1 VEFRIHNAI
10 EVLERT
16 PTVVAHLLRG
26 LSPEWL
32 AANEGRGTWSPSDV
46 VGHLIH
52 CEDADWIPRAEI
64 ILRDGESRPF
74 DPFDRFAHL
83 TRFRGW
89 SLDDLLRRFAEA
101 RAANLETLRGWR
113 LTPAQLARRGRHPDF
128 GPVTLGELLATW
140 VVHDLNHIAQIARVM
155 AKQYGDA
162 AGPWKAYLPI
172 LVR

>member
-1 VEFRIHNAI
+1 MEFRLERGI

-16 PTVVAHLLRG
+16 PAALAHLLRG
-26 LSPEWL
+26 LSPEWTV
-32 AANEGRGTWSPSDV
+32 ANEGPETWSPHDV
-46 VGHLIH
+46 IGHLIH

-64 ILRDGESRPF
+64 ILRQGESRAF
-74 DPFDRFAHL
+74 DPLDRFAQF

-89 SLDDLLRRFAEA
+89 SLEDLLRRFAEA

-113 LTPAQLARRGRHPDF
+113 LTPAQFALRGRHPDF

-140 VVHDLNHIAQIARVM
+140 VAHDLNHVGQIARVM
-155 AKQYGDA
+155 AKQYRDA

-172 LVR
+172 LTR

>member
-1 VEFRIHNAI
+1 MEFRIDKAI
-10 EVLERT
+10 EILERT
-16 PTVVAHLLRG
+16 PAALTQLLRG
-26 LSPEWL
+26 LSPAWH
-32 AANEGRGTWSPSDV
+32 AANEGPDTWSPFVV

-64 ILRDGESRPF
+64 ILRDGESRAF
-74 DPFDRFAHL
+74 DPFDRFAHF

-101 RAANLETLRGWR
+101 RAANVETLRGRR
-113 LTPAQLARRGRHPDF
+113 LTPGQLALRGRHPDF

-140 VVHDLNHIAQIARVM
+140 VVHDLNHVGQIARVM

-172 LVR
+172 LTR

>member
-1 VEFRIHNAI
+1 MEFRLDRGI

-16 PTVVAHLLRG
+16 PAALAHLLRG
-26 LSPEWL
+26 LAPEWT
-32 AANEGRGTWSPSDV
+32 AANEGTDTWSPHDV
-46 VGHLIH
+46 IGHLIH

-74 DPFDRFAHL
+74 DPFDRFAQF

-113 LTPAQLARRGRHPDF
+113 LTPAQLALRGRHPDF

-140 VVHDLNHIAQIARVM
+140 VVHDLNHVGQIARVM
-155 AKQYGDA
+155 AKQYGEA

-172 LVR
+172 LAR